1 MSARQSGAGP
11 RVARPETDAETD
23 GRPSMLR
30 TFKSSSALIGILGLA
45 SLLTLLTA
53 SAAFARTEIHFWH
66 AMTGQLGDA
75 VNELVKQFNDS
86 QTEYEVKPLSKGTYP
101 ETLTAA
107 IAAYR
112 QKSAPHIVQVFEVGT
127 QTMMLSGAVLPVY
140 QLMKEQEIK
149 VDWKDF
155 IAPVVGY
162 YSKDGNLYSM
172 PFNSSTPILYYNKD
186 AFQKAGLDPA
196 KPPQTWKQVEEY
208 SKKLISSG
216 AAKCG
221 FSTGWPSW
229 TMVENMHAW
238 HDQPF
243 ATKHNGFDGLDVQL
257 LINKE
262 FGVKM
267 LGQLAAWQK
276 DNIYSYGGRQG
287 TADPKFVS
295 GECAIYIQSSAL
307 IGGFTKGVK
316 FAWATGPL
324 PHWGPPYPKATTI
337 IGGATLWVMKGKPA
351 AENRGTAQFLK
362 FISDTNQQMWWHV
375 TTGYLAISNTAV
387 KNLEAGYHFKRNP
400 DQYTAFAELTKGKA
414 TVNSQGIRLGNFVQ
428 IRDVIEGEM
437 ENIFAGK
444 KTPKQGLDEAVA
456 KSNEI
461 LKEFAAANK
470 Q

>member
-1 MSARQSGAGP
+1 MPRTTTVWRSITGA
-11 RVARPETDAETD
+11 VA
-23 GRPSMLR
+23 L
-30 TFKSSSALIGILGLA
+30 SALVA
-45 SLLTLLTA
+45 LTPSPA
-53 SAAFARTEIHFWH
+53 SAKTEIQFWH
-66 AMTGQLGDA
+66 AMPGQLGDA
-75 VNELVKQFNDS
+75 TNELVKQFNES
-86 QTEYEVKPLSKGTYP
+86 QSEYEVKALRKGTYP

-112 QKSAPHIVQVFEVGT
+112 QRQAPNIVQVFEVGT
-127 QTMMLSGAVLPVY
+127 QTMLLSGAVHPVY
-140 QLMKEQEIK
+140 QLFKEQEIA

-172 PFNSSTPILYYNKD
+172 PFNSSTPIFYYNKD
-186 AFQKAGLDPA
+186 VFQKAGLDPA

-208 SKKLISSG
+208 ARKIIAAG

-243 ATKHNGFDGLDVQL
+243 ATRRNGFDGLDVQL

-262 FGVKM
+262 FGVKHIS
-267 LGQLAAWQK
+267 QLAAWQK
-276 DNIYSYGGRQG
+276 DSVYSYGGRQG
-287 TADPKFVS
+287 IADPKFVN
-295 GECAIYIQSSAL
+295 GECAMYIQSSAL
-307 IGGFTKGVK
+307 IGGFTRGVK
-316 FAWATGPL
+316 FAWGTGQL
-324 PHWGPPYPKATTI
+324 PHWGAPYAKATSI

-351 AENRGTAQFLK
+351 NENRGTARFLK
-362 FISDTNQQMWWHV
+362 FISETNQQMWWHV
-375 TTGYLAISNTAV
+375 TTGYLAISNSAV
-387 KNLEAGYHFKRNP
+387 KNLEAGYHFKKNP
-400 DQYTAFAELTKGKA
+400 DQWTAFAQLTKGKA
-414 TVNSQGIRLGNFVQ
+414 TPNSQGLRLGNFVQ
-428 IRDVIEGEM
+428 IRDVIESEL

-444 KTPKQGLDEAVA
+444 KTTKQGLDDAAA
-456 KSNEI
+456 KSNDL

>member
-1 MSARQSGAGP
+1 MPRPTTVWASITGAFALLAM
-11 RVARPETDAETD
+11 VA
-23 GRPSMLR
+23 
-30 TFKSSSALIGILGLA
+30 LA
-45 SLLTLLTA
+45 PAPA
-53 SAAFARTEIHFWH
+53 SAKTEIQFWH

-75 VNELVKQFNDS
+75 TNELVKQFNES
-86 QTEYEVKPLSKGTYP
+86 QSEYEVKPLRKGTYP

-112 QKSAPHIVQVFEVGT
+112 QRQAPNIVQVFEVGT
-127 QTMMLSGAVLPVY
+127 QTMMLSGAVHPVY
-140 QLMKEQEIK
+140 QLFKEQEIA

-172 PFNSSTPILYYNKD
+172 PFNSSTPIFYYNKEV
-186 AFQKAGLDPA
+186 FQKAGLDPA

-208 SKKLISSG
+208 AKKIIASG

-243 ATKHNGFDGLDVQL
+243 ATKRNGFDGLDVQL

-262 FGVKM
+262 FGVKHIS
-267 LGQLAAWQK
+267 QLAAWQK
-276 DNIYSYGGRQG
+276 DSVYSYGGRQG
-287 TADPKFVS
+287 IADPKFVN
-295 GECAIYIQSSAL
+295 GECAMYVQSSAL
-307 IGGFTKGVK
+307 IGGFTRGSK
-316 FAWATGPL
+316 FAWGTSQL
-324 PHWGPPYPKATTI
+324 PHWGAPYAKATSI

-351 AENRGTAQFLK
+351 IENRGTARFLK
-362 FISDTNQQMWWHV
+362 FLSETNQQMWWHV
-375 TTGYLAISNTAV
+375 TTGYLAISNSAV
-387 KNLEAGYHFKRNP
+387 KNLETGYHFKKNP
-400 DQYTAFAELTKGKA
+400 DQWTAFAQLTKGKA
-414 TVNSQGIRLGNFVQ
+414 TPNSQGLRLGNFVQ
-428 IRDVIEGEM
+428 IRDVIESEL

-444 KTPKQGLDEAVA
+444 KTAKQGLDDAVA
-456 KSNEI
+456 KANDL